1 MGSIA
6 ALKRRAVEQ
15 LLAAEDYI
23 LIVINPL
30 VRGVALPAPLIEA
43 RQPVPI
49 HVGHRLAVPIPDL
62 AIDDAGISGTLAFGE
77 RSFPCSFPWPSVIQ
91 LSVGNEHLVWV
102 VPSADAEPEQ
112 SSPEGAGRAAKRH
125 LRLV

>member
-6 ALKRRAVEQ
+6 ALKRTAVER
-15 LLAAEDYI
+15 LLAEEDFI

-30 VRGVALPAPLIEA
+30 SPGVALPQRLIEA

-49 HVGHRLAVPIPDL
+49 HLGYRLAVPIPDL
-62 AIDDAGISGTLAFGE
+62 AIDDTGISGTLAFGE
-77 RSFPCSFPWPSVIQ
+77 QSSHCVFPWPSMIQ
-91 LSVGNEHLVWV
+91 ISVQDEHLVWV
-102 VPSADAEPEQ
+102 VPAADADPDA
-112 SSPEGAGRAAKRH
+112 PPDEGKAPRRH

>member
-6 ALKRRAVEQ
+6 ALKRTAVEQ
-15 LLAAEDYI
+15 LLAEEDYF

-30 VRGVALPAPLIEA
+30 VSGIKLPARLIEA

-49 HVGHRLAVPIPDL
+49 HLGHRMAVRIPDL
-62 AIDDAGISGTLAFGE
+62 VIDDAGISGTLAFGE
-77 RSFPCSFPWPSVIQ
+77 RSFACAFPWPSVIQ
-91 LSVGNEHLVWV
+91 VSVGDEHLVWV
-102 VPSADAEPEQ
+102 VPSADAEPDH
-112 SSPEGAGRAAKRH
+112 PTAEGAGRAAKRH